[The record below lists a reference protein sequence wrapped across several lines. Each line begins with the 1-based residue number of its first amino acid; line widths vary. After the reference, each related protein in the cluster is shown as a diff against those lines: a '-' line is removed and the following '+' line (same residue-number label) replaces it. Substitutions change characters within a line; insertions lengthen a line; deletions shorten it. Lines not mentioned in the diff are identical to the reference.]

1 MTSEKKKSSHES
13 QEGSELSADQTLGL
27 VSLSLMQKLSQR
39 DPAFN
44 WLTEAIPESV
54 NLKKLRDRLELT
66 DLALK
71 TGAPLSTSEVSSLM
85 GAKPGKSK
93 IERGGIIASKIARN
107 VWKLSKAKT
116 DEKETSYWRN

>member
-44 WLTEAIPESV
+44 WLTEANTESV

-107 VWKLSKAKT
+107 VWKLSKSSS
-116 DEKETSYWRN
+116 DNSYWRN

>member
-107 VWKLSKAKT
+107 VWKLSKSGS
-116 DEKETSYWRN
+116 DNSYWRN

>member
-44 WLTEAIPESV
+44 WLTEANTESV

-107 VWKLSKAKT
+107 VWKLSKSGS
-116 DEKETSYWRN
+116 DHSYWRN